1 MYNITRFIS
10 DSHIGIGTTDGKC
23 DTIIPP
29 LYKRVV
35 ILRPGLYLAMNDDN
49 KWGILNDKNQVVISF
64 EFEYIEPLEFGNY
77 FAAKKNDS
85 LSLFSLS
92 GQLVSGEE
100 FEKLES
106 LGPGLFLF
114 AKHGL
119 YGALDKNGHIILPC
133 DFESIRLVCH
143 GRFLIASCHG
153 QVRCFK
159 RGGEEILLKP
169 RSDFEACKSND
180 DGYLRTTEKGL
191 RGLAYAVDEDFCIEI
206 IPCQYHSISER
217 NLGSGHEPVITLKRD
232 FGFKDNY
239 LLVSTMSDGTL
250 LYGFIDWENNIR
262 VPLVYEDAEAFGS
275 FSYFDFRTLDFT
287 SVKLNEK
294 WGIIDRQGKW
304 LTLPRW
310 DSVEVINHHGLCIVR
325 QNNKYGVYKVTG
337 EEVLSCSY
345 DPDCMIKPFFTVGKT
360 QLDEKLS
367 GAFLF
372 EVAGKVGLYSK
383 RGKTLIEP
391 NYSDIQY
398 AGEGICAVCRDNKWG
413 YYDLM
418 NGEVVSCQFEHVEA
432 FSSGLSCVY
441 SEYND
446 ALWKWKYLV
455 DSFNYPHEKSAVVDR
470 DGNIKLKADR
480 IIRISEHLFWL
491 ENDNYGGIVNSQ
503 GETLYEYPGPIPE
516 GNRQFSLMVESERC
530 FIGDNKGLWKIDFWG
545 ECVIGA
551 KQLLYVKEGV
561 PVLEFKNGLAVIN
574 VGGEKRYMDVDG
586 NMAPI
591 S

>member
-10 DSHIGIGTTDGKC
+10 DSHIGIRTTDGKC

-35 ILRPGLYLAMNDDN
+35 ILRPGLYLALNDDN

-64 EFEYIEPLEFGNY
+64 EFEYIEPLEFGNF
-77 FAAKKNDS
+77 FAAKKNAS

-159 RGGEEILLKP
+159 RGGDEILLKP
-169 RSDFEACKSND
+169 RSDFEACENHLD
-180 DGYLRTTEKGL
+180 EYLRTTEKGL
-191 RGLAYAVDEDFCIEI
+191 SGLAYAVDEDLCIEI
-206 IPCQYHSISER
+206 IPCQYHSINEK
-217 NLGSGHEPVITLKRD
+217 NLGSDHEPVITLKRV

-239 LLVSTMSDGTL
+239 LLVSTINDGTL
-250 LYGFIDWENNIR
+250 LYGFIDWENNIK
-262 VPLVYEDAEAFGS
+262 VPLVYEDAEAFS
-275 FSYFDFRTLDFT
+275 SLSDFGTLDFT
-287 SVKLNEK
+287 AVKLNEK

-345 DPDCMIKPFFTVGKT
+345 NPGCMIKPFLTMGHT
-360 QLDEKLS
+360 QLDEKLN

-398 AGEGICAVCRDNKWG
+398 AGEGICAVCRDNMWG

-418 NGEVVSCQFEHVEA
+418 NGEVVSCQYEHVEA

-441 SEYND
+441 SEYNE

-470 DGNIKLKADR
+470 DGNIKLHADR

-491 ENDNYGGIVNSQ
+491 EKDNYGRIVNAQ
-503 GETLYEYPGPIPE
+503 GETLYEYPGQIPE
-516 GNRQFSLMVESERC
+516 ENRQFSLVVESGRC
-530 FIGDNKGLWKIDFWG
+530 FICDKCGLWKIDTWG
-545 ECVIGA
+545 CFVIGA
-551 KQLLYVKEGV
+551 KQLLYVKEGL
-561 PVLEFKNGLAVIN
+561 PVLEFKNGLAELIVD
-574 VGGEKRYMDVDG
+574 GEKKYMDVDG